1 MCSVVAAGVLVT
13 ALLAIWSTRRSA
25 ERATALAPSLA
36 SELVW
41 TAIPSL
47 MLLAAAIPAVMAFVS
62 K

>member
-13 ALLAIWSTRRSA
+13 VLLAVWSTRRGA
-25 ERATALAPSLA
+25 EPATALAPSLA